1 VTAPVLPAPRDA
13 GLPARAEKA
22 PRARRRLWPVLKML
36 VGVGIMAALVE
47 RLGSGAFVDALRA
60 IDAAAVLAALGI
72 GLLTTV
78 FSAWRWCLVARGLGM
93 RLPLVAAVA
102 DCYGA
107 LLLNSVLPAG
117 VLGDV
122 HRAVSHGKQEG
133 DVGRGVRAVALERS
147 AGLVVLIVVA
157 AAVLLAQPTLLAA
170 AGGSLPVLLA
180 VGVVVA
186 IAAVVIRRTRVRD
199 ALQTGLAGG
208 TWLAVTVLSLAALAG
223 YLTLFVVAA
232 RAAGSQAPIAE
243 LLPLL
248 VLALLAMGLP
258 INIGGWG
265 PREAVSTVAFGAV
278 GFGAAQGLTVAVVYG
293 ALSLIACLPGLL
305 VLLRTSSVARC

>member
-1 VTAPVLPAPRDA
+1 MTAPALAALPAPVVQMPTRRGMRRWWPLVKVLLGA
-13 GLPARAEKA
+13 GIL
-22 PRARRRLWPVLKML
+22 
-36 VGVGIMAALVE
+36 AALVM
-47 RLGSGAFVDALRA
+47 RLGSDAFVDALRA

-78 FSAWRWCLVARGLGM
+78 FSAWRWCLVARKLGL
-93 RLPLVAAVA
+93 RLPMAAAVA
-102 DCYGA
+102 DCYRA
-107 LLLNSVLPAG
+107 LFLNSVLPAG

-122 HRAVSHGKQEG
+122 HRAVSHGRQEG

-157 AAVLLAQPTLLAA
+157 AAVLLMRPALLAA
-170 AGGSLPVLLA
+170 AVGDFLLPGLLTVLA
-180 VGVVVA
+180 VAVA
-186 IAAVVIRRTRVRD
+186 VAAVAVQRTRRR
-199 ALQTGLAGG
+199 ATPRTGLGRG
-208 TWLAVTVLSLAALAG
+208 TWLGVALLSLAALAG
-223 YLTLFVVAA
+223 YLALFVIAA
-232 RAAGSQAPIAE
+232 RAAGAQAPIGE

-305 VLLRTSSVARC
+305 VLVRASSVARC